1 MKLAMYLIL
10 IQGVLAIPYA
20 NALKASLRRFMGF
33 CTFKYVSNEHRVQ
46 GLPVRFVRSTI
57 IKGN

>member
-33 CTFKYVSNEHRVQ
+33 CTQVSQ
-46 GLPVRFVRSTI
+46 
-57 IKGN
+57 